1 MLIYV
6 LFSAIIKKIMFKQTF
21 VGGKTDLELQNE
33 LSGISRREKLCRI
46 IREKGQI
53 TARQAAEL
61 FGVSDMTVRR
71 DFHLLEQQ
79 GIVSLFH
86 GGARIRPYGG
96 GFQGYFD
103 RKEKL
108 YPVKKAIA
116 SAAAE
121 FISENDVVYFD
132 TSETVTLMLRFV
144 SEISFTA
151 VTGSVPIINECLANR
166 RIKLYIAPGLYRERY
181 GGSLDYS
188 TAEYLSALKFDKSF
202 FGASA
207 IDPVF
212 GVSSGEESESAV
224 KKCVMRNSEKKY
236 LLADGSKFMKKNMI
250 KYGNLSDFTE
260 IFSDSG
266 LDGEI
271 RKAVEKNK
279 GSLRICY

>member
-1 MLIYV
+1 M
-6 LFSAIIKKIMFKQTF
+6 
-21 VGGKTDLELQNE
+21 ELQNE

-108 YPVKKAIA
+108 YPAKRAIA

-121 FISENDVVYFD
+121 FISENDDAAFQNLEKAMTNWND
-132 TSETVTLMLRFV
+132 IKET
-144 SEISFTA
+144 TA
-151 VTGSVPIINECLANR
+151 VFASHSSVDELDEQLTELYAMAQGGSDGKIPK
-166 RIKLYIAPGLYRERY
+166 IKLCLLKIQNLCDDEKF
-181 GGSLDYS
+181 SVK
-188 TAEYLSALKFDKSF
+188 ALF
-202 FGASA
+202 
-207 IDPVF
+207 
-212 GVSSGEESESAV
+212 
-224 KKCVMRNSEKKY
+224 
-236 LLADGSKFMKKNMI
+236 
-250 KYGNLSDFTE
+250 
-260 IFSDSG
+260 
-266 LDGEI
+266 
-271 RKAVEKNK
+271 
-279 GSLRICY
+279 

>member
-1 MLIYV
+1 M
-6 LFSAIIKKIMFKQTF
+6 
-21 VGGKTDLELQNE
+21 ELQNE

-108 YPVKKAIA
+108 YPAKRAIA

-121 FISENDVVYFD
+121 IISENDVVYFD
-132 TSETVTLMLRFV
+132 TSTTVTLMLRFV